1 MIIQQL
7 TKSGDL
13 QTINNMSDN
22 SFLFNDLII
31 LFLCRE

>member
-13 QTINNMSDN
+13 QKISNMSDN